1 MHIYLS
7 TLHFQLKYSDANKQR
22 TNYYLLLYIS
32 KLDSYNFFIF
42 RRNQDLVYPLS
53 CRNIIFQQSVFFSYL
68 NAPLGNPNHV
78 CPSPLTQ
85 VSPKGRCDI
94 FQHQLYGCRK
104 VERNVS
110 SERLKHN
117 PSVIKGV

>member
-1 MHIYLS
+1 MKKF
-7 TLHFQLKYSDANKQR
+7 LHLQKKPRRNDLPSFQLCV
-22 TNYYLLLYIS
+22 
-32 KLDSYNFFIF
+32 
-42 RRNQDLVYPLS
+42 VYPLS

-85 VSPKGRCDI
+85 VSPKGRHDI
-94 FQHQLYGCRK
+94 FKHQLCGCRK